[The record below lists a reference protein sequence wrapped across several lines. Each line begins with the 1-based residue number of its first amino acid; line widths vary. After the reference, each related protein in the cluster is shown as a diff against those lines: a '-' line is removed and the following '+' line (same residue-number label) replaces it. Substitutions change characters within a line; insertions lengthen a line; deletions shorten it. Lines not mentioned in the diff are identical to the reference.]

1 LKQILASVFSKL
13 LAWGPW
19 GVFLMAVL
27 DSAGIPVVE
36 GVDALIVLVAAKH
49 AGTGYFSAALAVTGS
64 VIGSLFLFYVGRK
77 GGEEFLDRRTQAGW
91 PKRFRAW
98 FHHYGALALFI
109 PVFIP
114 APLPVKIFVLSAG
127 ALGMNRAHFIAI
139 IAVAR
144 SLRYFGLAYLGAR
157 MGNAPL
163 EFVKGHAWQMALI
176 SVAVFLLLFAAV
188 KIKDTLRR
196 RELARDVNPPSG
208 AR

>member
-1 LKQILASVFSKL
+1 LKQFFASLFSKL

-19 GVFLMAVL
+19 GVFLLAVL
-27 DSAGIPVVE
+27 DSAGIPVPE
-36 GVDALIVLVAAKH
+36 GVDALVVLVAARH
-49 AGTGYFSAALAVTGS
+49 AGVGYFSAALAVAGS

-77 GGEEFLDRRTQAGW
+77 GGEEFLDQRTQAGW

-139 IAVAR
+139 IAAAR
-144 SLRYFGLAYLGAR
+144 ILRYFGLAYLGAR
-157 MGNAPL
+157 MGTAPWQY
-163 EFVKGHAWQMALI
+163 VKGHAWQMALI
-176 SVAVFLLLFAAV
+176 SVAVFVVLWGAV
-188 KIKDTLRR
+188 KIKDNLRR
-196 RELARDVNPPSG
+196 RELGRL
-208 AR
+208 R